1 MDPIDAA
8 EIPYRALLLV
18 DTAPIVYVLEGHPEF
33 APRFAPIFEAL
44 DRGRVQLAVTTVTIA
59 EVLTGPMKRENRVLA
74 MEYRHLLQSWQVVP
88 LTVEIAEEAAYVRAR
103 YGFKLPD
110 AVQVASARAI
120 RPYAFVTNDLAF
132 RRVFDESPPDPETRL
147 IC

>member
-1 MDPIDAA
+1 M
-8 EIPYRALLLV
+8 
-18 DTAPIVYVLEGHPEF
+18 
-33 APRFAPIFEAL
+33 
-44 DRGRVQLAVTTVTIA
+44 Q
-59 EVLTGPMKRENRVLA
+59 
-74 MEYRHLLQSWQVVP
+74 YRHLLQLWQVVP

-120 RPYAFVTNDLAF
+120 RPYAFVTNDHAF
-132 RRVFDESPPDPETRL
+132 RRAFDVSLPGSEKRL